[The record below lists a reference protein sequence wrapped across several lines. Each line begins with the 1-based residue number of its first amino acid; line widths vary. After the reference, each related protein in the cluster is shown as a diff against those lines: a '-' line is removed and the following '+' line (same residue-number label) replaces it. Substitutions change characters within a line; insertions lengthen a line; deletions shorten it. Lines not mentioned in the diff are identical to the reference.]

1 MLWFATVWEPKK
13 GSPKLSSSYSPVHG
27 PSTSVCLSWGL
38 LHSADSQL
46 TFQMLAQLP
55 GEASYKLFTLS
66 WDCLWNH
73 KYRNRLRRNGK
84 VVFWR
89 LETLTTSILNDC
101 STKGQ
106 DTLTSSPQEPICPI
120 CQKQAVT
127 SLLPQVSPA
136 QVDSWVHLF
145 QALSIYATSYSSSNG
160 RGSLRGWLWRKSNQ
174 AATAPRKKKKSD
186 TEIFILVWQKKKK
199 KNQLGLLHTSRQE
212 GDLTFGSS
220 NELPKGQAL
229 LSDFR
234 STRGN
239 SAYRLKNSDLCG
251 QHCSPEWAHCHREL
265 TQFTVPLESAM
276 SKAHSIHP
284 AVLGQLS
291 MQPLY

>member
-1 MLWFATVWEPKK
+1 M
-13 GSPKLSSSYSPVHG
+13 
-27 PSTSVCLSWGL
+27 
-38 LHSADSQL
+38 
-46 TFQMLAQLP
+46 
-55 GEASYKLFTLS
+55 
-66 WDCLWNH
+66 
-73 KYRNRLRRNGK
+73 
-84 VVFWR
+84 
-89 LETLTTSILNDC
+89 
-101 STKGQ
+101 
-106 DTLTSSPQEPICPI
+106 TSSPQEPICPI

-174 AATAPRKKKKSD
+174 AATAPRKKKKV
-186 TEIFILVWQKKKK
+186 ILKFSFWFDKKKK
-199 KNQLGLLHTSRQE
+199 KKQLGLLHTSRQE

-251 QHCSPEWAHCHREL
+251 QHCSPE
-265 TQFTVPLESAM
+265 
-276 SKAHSIHP
+276 
-284 AVLGQLS
+284 
-291 MQPLY
+291 